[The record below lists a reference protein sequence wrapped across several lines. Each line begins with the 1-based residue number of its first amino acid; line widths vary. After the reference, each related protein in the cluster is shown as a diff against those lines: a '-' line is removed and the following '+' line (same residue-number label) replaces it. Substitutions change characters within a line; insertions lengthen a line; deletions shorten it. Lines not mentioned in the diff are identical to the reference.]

1 MLNYTLNI
9 KVKQNSHC
17 LKWYLLHVSFE
28 YLSIIPLR
36 SQDMTTYGLHKRG
49 VGVLSVWQGGDGDE
63 YLVHINTYTN
73 VFGRNG
79 FT

>member
-1 MLNYTLNI
+1 MA
-9 KVKQNSHC
+9 
-17 LKWYLLHVSFE
+17 
-28 YLSIIPLR
+28 
-36 SQDMTTYGLHKRG
+36 TYGLHKRG
-49 VGVLSVWQGGDGDE
+49 LGVLSVWQGGGGDE